1 MTIKESEV
9 FVMQADIRPSSDLR
23 NHYNDISRQCKESKE
38 PVIITV
44 NGRGDTA
51 IMALQ
56 TYKQMEAELELY
68 RTLAEAEDDVRNG
81 RVMPIDNTFASLR
94 SMLNGEENV

>member
-1 MTIKESEV
+1 
-9 FVMQADIRPSSDLR
+9 MQADIRPSSDLR
-23 NHYNDISRQCKESKE
+23 NHYNDISKQCKESKE

-51 IMALQ
+51 ILGLQ
-56 TYKQMEAELELY
+56 AYKQMEAELELY

-81 RVMPIDNTFASLR
+81 RVKPIDQTFDSLR
-94 SMLNGEENV
+94 NMLNGEADV